1 MACYENKK
9 PSQNPGKLI
18 ILAKFWRELRFLFKQ
33 LLLPG
38 SRWQIDKWNDLMSHQ
53 CVTVKSI
60 NFQVFFTNC

>member
-9 PSQNPGKLI
+9 PSQNPGKLV

-38 SRWQIDKWNDLMSHQ
+38 SRWQIDKWN
-53 CVTVKSI
+53 
-60 NFQVFFTNC
+60 